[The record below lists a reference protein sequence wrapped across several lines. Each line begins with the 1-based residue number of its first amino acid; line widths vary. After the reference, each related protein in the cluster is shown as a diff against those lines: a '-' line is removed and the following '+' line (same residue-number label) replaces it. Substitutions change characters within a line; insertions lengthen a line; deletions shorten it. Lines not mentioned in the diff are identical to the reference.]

1 MSKFFNAVLL
11 GIIVGVAA
19 YWFVEKK
26 ARQHPEAE
34 QRYEQSAARARE
46 AGTETAHQLSD
57 AFKAKL
63 ETLNLG
69 TEEIKDELAR
79 TGRIVRRRAQ
89 DLGEQVKDAA
99 VDARIVATIKA
110 KYLADG
116 ELSAWKISVAC
127 DQGHVTLSGIVSAP
141 ENIGKAVALALETEG
156 VRDVTSS
163 LNVRPNA

>member
-1 MSKFFNAVLL
+1 MSRFINAVLL

-26 ARQHPEAE
+26 AREHPEAE
-34 QRYEQSAARARE
+34 RRFQESAARARE

-57 AFKAKL
+57 ALKAKF

-69 TEEIKDELAR
+69 TDEIKDELAR
-79 TGRIVRRRAQ
+79 TGKIFRRRAK
-89 DLGEQVKDAA
+89 DFGEQVTDAA
-99 VDARIVATIKA
+99 VDARVVAAIKA
-110 KYLADG
+110 KYLADS

-127 DQGHVTLSGIVSAP
+127 DQGHVTLTGTVSAP
-141 ENIGKAVALALETEG
+141 ENIGKAVALALETDG

-163 LNVRPNA
+163 LNVKPNA